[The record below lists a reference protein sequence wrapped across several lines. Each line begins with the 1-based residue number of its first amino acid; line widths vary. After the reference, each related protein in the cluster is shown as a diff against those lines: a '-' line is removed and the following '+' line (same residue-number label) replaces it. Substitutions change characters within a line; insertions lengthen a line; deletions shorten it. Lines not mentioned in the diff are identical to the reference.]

1 MADTPL
7 PGQTPPWADTP
18 PQTNTP
24 LDRHPWA
31 EIPRQT
37 PPPGQTPPC
46 PVHAGIHT
54 PSLPST
60 LGYTPAATAADGTHP
75 AGMLSCLLD
84 SDFRS
89 TWHVYFPSNVFFIVC
104 SVHGHSDLA
113 ALVKASPY
121 FQGLLPLSVECW
133 DMDGD
138 HTTLPVVFEDI
149 YCEASIAKHRK
160 LLLLVTMILSIY
172 EHSKRQSWMN

>member
-1 MADTPL
+1 M
-7 PGQTPPWADTP
+7 
-18 PQTNTP
+18 
-24 LDRHPWA
+24 
-31 EIPRQT
+31 
-37 PPPGQTPPC
+37 
-46 PVHAGIHT
+46 
-54 PSLPST
+54 
-60 LGYTPAATAADGTHP
+60 
-75 AGMLSCLLD
+75 
-84 SDFRS
+84 
-89 TWHVYFPSNVFFIVC
+89 YFPSIVFLIVY

-172 EHSKRQSWMN
+172 EHSKRQFWMNLPFTLLFNYCFASEDTFSLIMKEYVQAFGWSICNAIFFIFEHWRFQFIPVKKWMKWRTRQQGN